1 MNSRT
6 AIPSNSED
14 TEQLRRA
21 LEATGR
27 RYTRQRAAIYDHL
40 RKAESHPTAEEVYL
54 AVRRHIPKISLATVY
69 KALEA
74 LVQCRLA
81 DKFTSSEGPV
91 RYDSHS
97 GSHYH
102 FRCLRTGRIGDLD
115 TAFDPGLVAR
125 VAPHLIQDLHKQGFV
140 VTGYRLEVVGQFVN

>member
-6 AIPSNSED
+6 AIPSNSKD

-21 LEATGR
+21 LEAAGR
-27 RYTRQRAAIYDHL
+27 RFTRQRAAVYEHL
-40 RKAESHPTAEEVYL
+40 RKAETHPTAEEVYL
-54 AVRRHIPKISLATVY
+54 AVRRRIPKISLATVY
-69 KALEA
+69 KSLEA

-102 FRCLRTGRIGDLD
+102 LGCLRTGRICDLD
-115 TAFDPGLVAR
+115 THFDAGLVAKL
-125 VAPHLIQDLHKQGFV
+125 APHLVQDLRKQGFV